1 MAHIQG
7 LSFSLSFSLSR
18 ASSFFLSFQI
28 PLYVSRVRTGVH
40 ANSRVFPFLSLPSHS
55 LSESSFVSSRTRT
68 YVHTRIFAHAIHV
81 IFLLPPSHVH
91 ELISLSLSSESLGE
105 HPCTFFG
112 TEPSP
117 LVLFL
122 DFLLLLVQHT
132 PLTEPSTVAARK
144 ASSWHLNRST
154 RARRATLLRIRS
166 KK

>member
-40 ANSRVFPFLSLPSHS
+40 ANSRVFPFLSLPSRS
-55 LSESSFVSSRTRT
+55 LSESLFVSSRTRT

-91 ELISLSLSSESLGE
+91 ELSFSLSLVRIPGRTSLHLLRNRTVPSRPVPRLPPAPRPAHSFNRAEHRRGEESL
-105 HPCTFFG
+105 
-112 TEPSP
+112 
-117 LVLFL
+117 VM
-122 DFLLLLVQHT
+122 
-132 PLTEPSTVAARK
+132 
-144 ASSWHLNRST
+144 AS
-154 RARRATLLRIRS
+154 
-166 KK
+166 